1 MRLYETKVIKGT
13 LLLAIFA
20 MLFSSCLKDDDL
32 MTADAKTGGLVESAS
47 LVQLVPKKSNSV
59 DVELKVYLG
68 PAIQEVKV
76 YKQFYHN
83 ATDEASNVELLG
95 SFSVSGQ
102 NLNDTLFLN
111 QTFTWEQLKQ
121 GLTLDSYTLPD
132 DPLNADIGDYFML
145 KYVSVM
151 DDGREVT
158 SNSQTEVLVANSF
171 AGYYLSDITYFRLE
185 DGTSDYPNN
194 PYRHMQFVKE
204 LISFDGNKCYTY
216 FALWGSYGEKMNIT
230 INPDNSIT
238 FEVYGWDY
246 IVEEGDPYNSLL
258 KSHYDPVTDIIYL
271 YYHYVANGHYRIF
284 WEVLEPITKK

>member
-1 MRLYETKVIKGT
+1 M
-13 LLLAIFA
+13 LLAIFA

-76 YKQFYHN
+76 YKQFYHI

-102 NLNDTLFLN
+102 NLNDTLLLS

-158 SNSQTEVLVANSF
+158 SNSQTKVLVANSY
-171 AGYYLSDITYFRLE
+171 AGYYLSSITYIHPNL
-185 DGTSDYPNN
+185 GTREY
-194 PYRHMQFVKE
+194 QLTKE
-204 LISFDGNKCYTY
+204 LITESGNTCSTN
-216 FALWGSYGEKMNIT
+216 FAVWGSYGETIYLT

-238 FEVYGWDY
+238 FNVLGFDY
-246 IVEEGDPYNSLL
+246 IVEEGDPNNPLVY
-258 KSHYDPVTDIIYL
+258 SHYDPVTDIIYL
-271 YYHYVANGHYRIF
+271 NYNYMAPGGYRVF
-284 WEVLEPITKK
+284 YEVLEPITKK